1 MTAGK
6 RISVERTQE
15 LAMNTGFSA
24 RRMVDRHRPIGF
36 GPWARLGALVAACLV
51 ALTAFAPSL
60 GAQSNGKGFLFSKPV
75 GSFSFR
81 AGWAVANAGSDVFAD
96 ATSNLTLTKG
106 DFSGFDWGGDISKS
120 MGDRFDLVFDGEVAK
135 SSANS
140 EFRKFIDNNDQP
152 IEQSTKFKR
161 IPLTL
166 GLKYYLTSRGRSISN
181 YAYVPSRYAP
191 YVTVGAGAMYY
202 SFEQKGDFVDFQTL
216 NVEPLT
222 IESSGWAPMGR
233 GAMGIEY
240 TVGPWLALTG
250 EGRYVWAKATL
261 DPNAFEGYE
270 KIDLS
275 GFTGTVGFRVRF

>member
-1 MTAGK
+1 
-6 RISVERTQE
+6 
-15 LAMNTGFSA
+15 MNTEFSA
-24 RRMVDRHRPIGF
+24 RRMVDRHPRIGF
-36 GPWARLGALVAACLV
+36 GPWASPSAVLAACLV

-60 GAQSNGKGFLFSKPV
+60 GAQSSGKGFLFSRPV
-75 GSFSFR
+75 GSFSLR
-81 AGWAVANAGSDVFAD
+81 AGWAMANAGSQVFDD

-106 DFSGFDWGGDISKS
+106 DFSGFNWGGDISYS
-120 MGDRFDLVFDGEVAK
+120 TGDRFDLVFDGEVAK

-140 EFRKFIDNNDQP
+140 EFRKWVDNNDQP

-161 IPLTL
+161 NPLTL

-181 YAYVPSRYAP
+181 YAYIPSRYAP
-191 YVTVGAGAMYY
+191 YISVGGGAMYY

-222 IESSGWAPMGR
+222 VESSGWAPMGR
-233 GAMGIEY
+233 GSMGIEY

-261 DPNAFEGYE
+261 DPNAFEGYD